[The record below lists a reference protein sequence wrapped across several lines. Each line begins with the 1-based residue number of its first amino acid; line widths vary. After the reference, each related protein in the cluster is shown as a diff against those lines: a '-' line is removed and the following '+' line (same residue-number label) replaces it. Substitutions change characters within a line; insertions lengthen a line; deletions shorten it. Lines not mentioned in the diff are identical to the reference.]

1 MDAAPMPGTT
11 RTVYADESHSTGE
24 NLLDPAQPVF
34 CAAAVYVDDGLA
46 QQVVDAVRAKLPSG
60 HGEPKYTA
68 LSKTPHGRAALLSA
82 FDSLSG
88 ATIQA
93 YVAHKQF
100 MVTSKMIDVL
110 VVELAHETGYNM
122 YADGAAVAL
131 ANLLH
136 AGGRLLG
143 DATSFDQLLQTFVDA
158 ARKRTR
164 ASADDLFAA
173 ISAYQDTTK
182 PEFSEV
188 SGLLQYTRTQADSI
202 IAEIASGRVL
212 DNLDPAV
219 PCLVEACRGMARA
232 IGGDFALI
240 HDESKTLARHAEQL
254 LAVHELEDPAR
265 PGRLL
270 ERLPLTSI
278 GFSDSSTVPQLQIA
292 DWVAGAVR
300 QWAAQKATGLADP
313 FAEELEVLAMTWCLG
328 GIWPDLSV
336 VENPRRL
343 GPDLPDRT

>member
-1 MDAAPMPGTT
+1 MDAALMPGT

-34 CAAAVYVDDGLA
+34 CAAAVYVDDELA
-46 QQVVDAVRAKLPSG
+46 QQIVDDVKAKLPSG
-60 HGEPKYTA
+60 HGEPKYTL
-68 LSKTPHGRAALLSA
+68 LSKTPKGRASLLSA
-82 FDSLSG
+82 FESLSD

-93 YVAHKQF
+93 YIAHKRF
-100 MVTSKMIDVL
+100 MVTTKMIDVL

-122 YADGAAVAL
+122 YADGAAIAL
-131 ANLLH
+131 ANLLY
-136 AGGRLLG
+136 AGGGLMG
-143 DATSFDQLLQTFVDA
+143 DATSFDRLLQTFVDA

-173 ISAYQDTTK
+173 ISVYQATTR

-188 SGLLQYTRTQADSI
+188 SDVLQYTRTQADNI
-202 IAEIASGRVL
+202 FAEIASGRVL
-212 DNLDPAV
+212 DNLDPAL
-219 PCLVEACRGMARA
+219 PCLVEACRGMGRA
-232 IGGDFALI
+232 VGDFALI
-240 HDESKTLARHAEQL
+240 HDESKTLARHAQLL

-270 ERLPLTSI
+270 ERLPMTSI
-278 GFSDSSTVPQLQIA
+278 GFSDSSAVPQLQIA

-300 QWAAQKATGLADP
+300 QWAAQKVTELTDP
-313 FAEELEVLAMTWCLG
+313 FTEELEAVAMEWCVG

-343 GPDLPDRT
+343 EHDPLDQA